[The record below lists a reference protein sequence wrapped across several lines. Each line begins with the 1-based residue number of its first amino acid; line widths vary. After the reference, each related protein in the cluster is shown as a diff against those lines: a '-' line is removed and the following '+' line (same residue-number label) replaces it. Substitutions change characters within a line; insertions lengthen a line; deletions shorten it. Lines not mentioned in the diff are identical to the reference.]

1 MQKLRIRIEEKKT
14 KDDILGITTQILEP
28 AAAAAEV
35 STDTNT
41 VYWQQKAV
49 THAEVSLAILLRIGI
64 TSGELKQIYYSEL

>member
-1 MQKLRIRIEEKKT
+1 VQKLRIRIEEKKT

-41 VYWQQKAV
+41 MSV
-49 THAEVSLAILLRIGI
+49 LAAKSCNTCGGLFGDS
-64 TSGELKQIYYSEL
+64 TSYRNHFR